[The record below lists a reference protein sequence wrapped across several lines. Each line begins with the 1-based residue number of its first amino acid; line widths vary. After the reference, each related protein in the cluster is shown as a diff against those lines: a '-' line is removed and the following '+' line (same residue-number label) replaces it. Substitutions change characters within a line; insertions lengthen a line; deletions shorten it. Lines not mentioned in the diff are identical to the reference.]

1 MRLNQIQRGFGGG
14 LVGTWLVIACTT
26 NSTDTPTPTANPPS
40 DTVTTISGLGPI
52 LRTPDTRF
60 ASLTGYTFA
69 PNYVFLEGNDRL
81 RMHYLDE
88 GPRMGKVILLM
99 HGNPSWVYNFRKL
112 IPLLTQAGYR
122 VICPDLI
129 GFGRSD
135 KPANRQAQTYDN
147 QVLWIETFIN
157 KLNLSNIH
165 MHCQDWGGL
174 IGLRVAA
181 RNQALFAKIA
191 ISNTTLP
198 DGTNVTPAFRAWRSS
213 SQSISPYS
221 NVMERSTFVELTPD
235 EEIAYDAPF
244 PEERFKA
251 GPREL
256 PLKVPIDPTDPESL
270 ENRQYWQTYRSWT
283 VPVLTIFSEDDNI
296 STGEQDKIRADFA
309 GARGQNHAILKQASH
324 FIREDQPAEM
334 ATRLRAFFN

>member
-1 MRLNQIQRGFGGG
+1 M
-14 LVGTWLVIACTT
+14 GTWLAMGCNKATT
-26 NSTDTPTPTANPPS
+26 DGTALPTPPPS
-40 DTVTTISGLGPI
+40 DTVATITGLGPI

-60 ASLTGYTFA
+60 ATLNGYSFT
-69 PNYVFLEGNDRL
+69 PNYVFLDGTDRL

-88 GPRMGKVILLM
+88 GPRTGKVVLLM

-112 IPLLTQAGYR
+112 IPLLVQAGYR

-135 KPANRQAQTYDN
+135 KPANRTAHTYDN
-147 QVLWIETFIN
+147 QVLWVETFVK
-157 KLNLSNIH
+157 KLNLTNIH
-165 MHCQDWGGL
+165 LHCQDWGGL

-181 RNQALFAKIA
+181 RNQAWFAKIA
-191 ISNTTLP
+191 ISNTTLT
-198 DGTNVTPAFRAWRSS
+198 DGTNVTPSFRAWRTG
-213 SQSISPYS
+213 SQTISPYS
-221 NVMERSTFVELTPD
+221 SVMERSTFAELTTD
-235 EEIAYDAPF
+235 EEAAYDAPF

-256 PLKVPIDPTDPESL
+256 PLKVPIDPADPEAI
-270 ENRQYWQTYRSWT
+270 ENREYWQRFRTWT

-296 STGEQDKIRADFA
+296 STGEQAKIVAEFA
-309 GARGQNHAILKQASH
+309 GAKGQNHAILKQASH

-334 ATRLRAFFN
+334 ATRLIAFFN